1 MNTFIYVYV
10 ERNYNMYCVEFV
22 NNNMKH
28 VCGDT
33 MLTSRD
39 YDHVVFSLKE
49 LAELIPN
56 EMWHEAIYEFDEFVE
71 FN

>member
-10 ERNYNMYCVEFV
+10 ERNYNMYCVEFI

-28 VCGDT
+28 VCGDA
-33 MLTSRD
+33 MLTSRG
-39 YDHVVFSLKE
+39 YDHVVFSFKE

-56 EMWHEAIYEFDEFVE
+56 VMWHEAIYEFDEFVE
-71 FN
+71 FD